1 MSSTVSRLR
10 ARALQN
16 STIRDAGAAERAKI
30 EREIMAPV
38 LEQAHRDSFI
48 QARPHLKEALD
59 REEERKI
66 QLKVQQRI
74 KEEAEYWK
82 RMGTETTEPKY
93 DSDDEPRRDHRLEF
107 ALKDPHTQLRN
118 LEYEL
123 QVQTANLKRKDAKIA
138 ALKEQL
144 ETERAN
150 LEKEKAAF
158 ESRFE
163 RGLAKHTES
172 ARSEILLLKSEL
184 SMFRTFE
191 PETDDKIPS
200 YTRHYGMDD
209 CKEVVT
215 PECFKTNIWIILRGH
230 FSANL
235 PYPDS
240 RSAHCSWIIDN
251 FGNFYIISVGGQHG
265 CVQLM
270 TTHLTFTNVKW
281 VVGQTPDSR
290 HPVPECGQPDYM
302 VPLSDEIIDLIK
314 KRVDRF
320 GGIYGGLNYFPHIT
334 MGPSKFFSQLL
345 GLDAFK
351 FAAKQAI
358 ELCRKHE

>member
-1 MSSTVSRLR
+1 MSSSVSRLR

-66 QLKVQQRI
+66 QLKVEQRI
-74 KEEAEYWK
+74 KEEAEYLK
-82 RMGTETTEPKY
+82 RMGAETTEPRY

-150 LEKEKAAF
+150 LEKEKATF

-163 RGLAKHTES
+163 RGLAKRTES

-191 PETDDKIPS
+191 PESDDKIPS

-209 CKEVVT
+209 CKDIH
-215 PECFKTNIWIILRGH
+215 ECFKTNIWIILRGS
-230 FSANL
+230 FYGST

-240 RSAHCSWIIDN
+240 RGLRGSWIIDN
-251 FGNFYIISVGGQHG
+251 FGNFYIISVDGNNG
-265 CVQLM
+265 CVQLP

-281 VVGQTPDSR
+281 VVGQTPDAR

-302 VPLSDEIIDLIK
+302 FPLSDEIIDLIK
-314 KRVDRF
+314 KRVDVYR
-320 GGIYGGLNYFPHIT
+320 GLNYFPHIT